1 MLFIELLKVQQLLN
15 FSNLTEIYYDNSL
28 FLSKDSTMRR
38 VLVYQ
43 TDGDV
48 FTADVPPNI
57 VNIKEDGVTDNAEVE
72 PSQ

>member
-1 MLFIELLKVQQLLN
+1 MQL
-15 FSNLTEIYYDNSL
+15 
-28 FLSKDSTMRR
+28 
-38 VLVYQ
+38 VHVYQ

-57 VNIKEDGVTDNAEVE
+57 VNIKEDGVTDNPEVE

>member
-1 MLFIELLKVQQLLN
+1 
-15 FSNLTEIYYDNSL
+15 
-28 FLSKDSTMRR
+28 MRR